1 MPLYLQ
7 AERERGREER
17 GNRESKRDS
26 GERTGDNQA
35 ERERRSKQL
44 KKNILEI
51 VLKRAST
58 ERARQDR
65 KLEKKDKAWHS
76 VERTSKL
83 TSRESKTGDKKTL
96 ARSIGFCVI
105 WVCISSSSS
114 SLAKK
119 DMTWHSVN

>member
-1 MPLYLQ
+1 VALLELF
-7 AERERGREER
+7 AVVFASRERERKR
-17 GNRESKRDS
+17 GKRESREQKRLGRKNRRLS
-26 GERTGDNQA
+26 SR

-96 ARSIGFCVI
+96 A
-105 WVCISSSSS
+105 
-114 SLAKK
+114 KK
-119 DMTWHSVN
+119 DMT

>member
-1 MPLYLQ
+1 MYLQ

>member
-1 MPLYLQ
+1 MYLQ

-26 GERTGDNQA
+26 GERTGDYQA
-35 ERERRSKQL
+35 ERERERRSKQL

-51 VLKRAST
+51 VVKRAST

-96 ARSIGFCVI
+96 A
-105 WVCISSSSS
+105 
-114 SLAKK
+114 KK
-119 DMTWHSVN
+119 DMT

>member
-1 MPLYLQ
+1 LYLQ

-96 ARSIGFCVI
+96 A
-105 WVCISSSSS
+105 
-114 SLAKK
+114 KK
-119 DMTWHSVN
+119 DMT